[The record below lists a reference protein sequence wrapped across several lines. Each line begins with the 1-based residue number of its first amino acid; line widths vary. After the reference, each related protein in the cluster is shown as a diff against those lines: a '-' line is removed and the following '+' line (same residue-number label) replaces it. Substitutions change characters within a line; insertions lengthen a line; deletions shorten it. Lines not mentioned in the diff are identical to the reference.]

1 MGRAGTGVRHRISCL
16 GLDELPQPGRV
27 KPPAAVHRGTRTGKK
42 QKTPPCHLLYV
53 DYADEHIVSFDELEP
68 EERTFCSL
76 ATNLVL
82 GSAMTLIG
90 LAAGAL

>member
-1 MGRAGTGVRHRISCL
+1 M
-16 GLDELPQPGRV
+16 
-27 KPPAAVHRGTRTGKK
+27 
-42 QKTPPCHLLYV
+42 V

-76 ATNLVL
+76 QTNLVL

>member
-1 MGRAGTGVRHRISCL
+1 MGRAGTGVRHHIPCL

-27 KPPAAVHRGTRTGKK
+27 KPPAAVHRGTRTGKSK
-42 QKTPPCHLLYV
+42 KRRHATSSMV